1 MSTIEE
7 GAMTSELEKAAVIW
21 AKDLNA
27 NTVQFCDSRGSR
39 SEEAFVQK
47 CKLSFEMG
55 AMFERKRIFA
65 EAEKKKVEADCI
77 STGYHCSPDEVVKM
91 EDLKEICRIKTV
103 GDRFNDNGN
112 EFEVVSEP
120 SLDGRVYARQICK
133 VDSNAELEVK
143 NEQ

>member
-1 MSTIEE
+1 MSNYLLTKALEECSSHIERKK
-7 GAMTSELEKAAVIW
+7 L
-21 AKDLNA
+21 
-27 NTVQFCDSRGSR
+27 F
-39 SEEAFVQK
+39 EAF
-47 CKLSFEMG
+47 LSVAES
-55 AMFERKRIFA
+55 ERKRIFA

-91 EDLKEICRIKTV
+91 EDLKEICRIKNL

-133 VDSNAELEVK
+133 VDSNAELKVK